1 VEQFKQIFEEN
12 GPPGTHRKETL
23 LDFCLKAVMDAA
35 GFFLGN
41 ASHEMN
47 LQRALLEEHVRKL
60 QTELQEVKADQKE
73 KFEALETKMRKV
85 EVEKAELAAKE

>member
-1 VEQFKQIFEEN
+1 
-12 GPPGTHRKETL
+12 
-23 LDFCLKAVMDAA
+23 
-35 GFFLGN
+35 
-41 ASHEMN
+41 MN